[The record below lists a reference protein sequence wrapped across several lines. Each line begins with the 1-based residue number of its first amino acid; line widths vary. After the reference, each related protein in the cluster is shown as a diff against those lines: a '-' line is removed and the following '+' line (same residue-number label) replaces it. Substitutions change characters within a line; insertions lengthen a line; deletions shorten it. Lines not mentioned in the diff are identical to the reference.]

1 MKSILNKLRGY
12 VIVFDRNRRI
22 KYCNDNL
29 IEKSGYKLEEI
40 INNDITTIME
50 MDDLIYN
57 YLEENLDIKN
67 YYYIIGKN
75 KQRIKTQ
82 GSVVLDKFEGED
94 AYFLISDD
102 YNSISKIEDLERKLE
117 IEYEKRADIEKKL
130 ELYFEEQKKFEEEK
144 IKLEEAVKIESVKN
158 EFFANISHEF
168 KTPLNIILGTM
179 QLIRK
184 NIEQDNI
191 TYDTLYKHTNIIKQ
205 NSYRLLRLVNNLI
218 DISRIDTGY
227 YKLNQ
232 SNQNIV
238 KIVEDITLSVAEYV
252 ENRNID
258 LIFDTN
264 EEEVI
269 TACDPDK
276 IERVILNILSNAI
289 KYTPKGG
296 KIEVKLERNLDKVL
310 VYIKDNGIGIPKE
323 KADVIFDR
331 FGQVNSELSRNS
343 EGSGIG
349 LSLVKSILSLHGG
362 DINVYSKVGEGSEF
376 VFELPIVLLEEEI
389 VYTIQD
395 SRDFTIEKC
404 NIEFSDIYSININ

>member
-1 MKSILNKLRGY
+1 MKSILNKLREY
-12 VIVFDRNRRI
+12 VVVIDRNRRI
-22 KYCNDNL
+22 KYCNNNL
-29 IEKSGYKLEEI
+29 VEKFGYKLEEI
-40 INNDITTIME
+40 MNNDIAIIME
-50 MDDLIYN
+50 IDDLIYN
-57 YLEENLDIKN
+57 YLDENLDKKN
-67 YYYIIGKN
+67 YYYIAGKDGQ
-75 KQRIKTQ
+75 KIKIQ
-82 GSVVLDKFEGED
+82 GSIVLDKFEGEE
-94 AYFLISDD
+94 AYFLIGDEYSGT
-102 YNSISKIEDLERKLE
+102 SKIEDLERKLE
-117 IEYEKRADIEKKL
+117 IEYEKRIEVEKRL
-130 ELYFEEQKKFEEEK
+130 ELYFEEQRKFEEEK
-144 IKLEEAVKIESVKN
+144 IKLEEAVKIECVKN

-218 DISRIDTGY
+218 DISRIETGY

-296 KIEVKLERNLDKVL
+296 KIEVRLERNLDKVL

-323 KADVIFDR
+323 KVDVIFDR
-331 FGQVNSELSRNS
+331 FGQVNSDLSRNS

-349 LSLVKSILSLHGG
+349 LSLVKSILNLHGG
-362 DINVYSKVGEGSEF
+362 DISVYSEIGEGSEF
-376 VFELPIVLLEEEI
+376 VFELPVVLLEEEV
-389 VYTIQD
+389 VYVIQD
-395 SRDFTIEKC
+395 NRDFTIEKC
-404 NIEFSDIYSININ
+404 NIEFSDIYS